1 EGTTAIQSLDLFF
14 RKIVRDNGKAMLTV
28 AAEITEFLS
37 DDNENSELKQEREAL
52 GKAAME
58 FQRMVGVLTGW
69 LGEAAGGDPDA
80 VYKVGLH
87 SRRLLLALGDLV
99 IAWLLQRQA
108 TVALAALNGEVSE
121 ADRAFYTGK
130 IAAAKF
136 FASEVLP
143 KLGADRRIIEG
154 ASLDLMQLDE
164 AAF

>member
-1 EGTTAIQSLDLFF
+1 
-14 RKIVRDNGKAMLTV
+14 
-28 AAEITEFLS
+28 
-37 DDNENSELKQEREAL
+37 
-52 GKAAME
+52 
-58 FQRMVGVLTGW
+58 MVGVLTGW

-99 IAWLLQRQA
+99 VGWLLQRQA
-108 TVALAALNGEVSE
+108 TVALAALNGEVTE
-121 ADRAFYTGK
+121 PDRAFYTGK

-136 FASEVLP
+136 FAAEVLP
-143 KLGADRRIIEG
+143 ELGASRRIIEG